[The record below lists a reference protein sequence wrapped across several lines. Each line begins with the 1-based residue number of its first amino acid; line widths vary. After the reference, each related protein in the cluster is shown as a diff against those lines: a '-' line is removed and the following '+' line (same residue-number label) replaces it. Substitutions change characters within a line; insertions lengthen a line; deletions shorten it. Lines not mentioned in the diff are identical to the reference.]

1 MKNLHL
7 HKMLNLTKNVN
18 CSTGATWASVHIRC
32 GDSNHAERSD
42 HYMEQVCPNYW
53 FQCLFLCI
61 KMSNLFLRN
70 ELSRNILLNSCFS
83 QIYFSSKYYLHFFNF
98 FNFSIFCRTHH
109 NCPWKR
115 IICIQLFIF
124 WTELNGKGDDENEHL
139 CANGL
144 ASKCMR
150 LCREMWV
157 FEWERDKERG
167 KNEMINWTH
176 ESENGI
182 LVMPANTLYSVYGRQ
197 NILPYL
203 V

>member
-1 MKNLHL
+1 MPIFVHKN
-7 HKMLNLTKNVN
+7 
-18 CSTGATWASVHIRC
+18 
-32 GDSNHAERSD
+32 
-42 HYMEQVCPNYW
+42 EQ
-53 FQCLFLCI
+53 
-61 KMSNLFLRN
+61 SFLRN

>member
-1 MKNLHL
+1 MFLKNLL
-7 HKMLNLTKNVN
+7 RK
-18 CSTGATWASVHIRC
+18 STAS
-32 GDSNHAERSD
+32 
-42 HYMEQVCPNYW
+42 
-53 FQCLFLCI
+53 FL
-61 KMSNLFLRN
+61 KYKFFSFFLGQTHENLFFFKI
-70 ELSRNILLNSCFS
+70 LSS
-83 QIYFSSKYYLHFFNF
+83 F